1 MLMADSINPY
11 ESSGVGGTVAHG
23 VRRPSRWP
31 SGLAWCAAGYYLLS
45 ALSLPLVNRV
55 WLGELPLLALI
66 QLPKMLLKGFIQ
78 HGLMY
83 LMRMLG
89 QSSGSF
95 SPDYLAT
102 QGLAVVL
109 MALVPMLVVIS
120 ALALWPHLGNRRR
133 LILMV
138 LVSGLIDG
146 AVTFGFIKLSPLN
159 LF

>member
-1 MLMADSINPY
+1 MSDSINPY
-11 ESSGVGGTVAHG
+11 DASGVGGAVAHG
-23 VRRPSRWP
+23 TARPSRWP
-31 SGLAWCAAGYYLLS
+31 SGLARCAAGYYLLS

-66 QLPKMLLKGFIQ
+66 QLPKMWLKGIIQ
-78 HGLMY
+78 HGLTY

-102 QGLAVVL
+102 HGLAVVL

-120 ALALWPHLGNRRR
+120 CLALWPHLANRRR

-146 AVTFGFIKLSPLN
+146 AVTIGFARVSALN